1 MEFQLESEIRQQ
13 LARYLAGQSTLNE
26 FQDWFVPRSWNFHK
40 NADPSL
46 QRLVSSLE
54 LAIAEFTNG
63 DWSSQELRGILNL
76 LLKTYEVDYDPL
88 NPDQPNSFV
97 VKTGTNSS
105 VLESPLRY
113 PWTPADIKF
122 SAEYA

>member
-1 MEFQLESEIRQQ
+1 MESQSESEIREQ

-46 QRLVSSLE
+46 QRLVSSVE

-88 NPDQPNSFV
+88 NPDQPHSFV

-105 VLESPLRY
+105 VLESPLTY